1 MEYKFARMKKK
12 RALILLMI
20 VASSF
25 MVGRWYEQFI
35 YADICL
41 DMGGGRNPSGYP
53 ICVIVE
59 PYDPNASSI
68 PQGLSQNR
76 FC

>member
-1 MEYKFARMKKK
+1 MNKKH
-12 RALILLMI
+12 ALILLII

-35 YADICL
+35 YVDICL
-41 DMGGGRNPSGYP
+41 DMGGGRNPGGYP

-59 PYDPNASSI
+59 PYDPNAPSI
-68 PQGLSQNR
+68 PQGLSHN
-76 FC
+76 